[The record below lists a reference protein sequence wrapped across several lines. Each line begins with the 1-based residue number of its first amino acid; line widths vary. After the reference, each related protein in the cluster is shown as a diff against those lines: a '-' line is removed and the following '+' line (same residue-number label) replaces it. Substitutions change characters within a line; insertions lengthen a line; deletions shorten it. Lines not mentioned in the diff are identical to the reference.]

1 MECKSLRDSD
11 REIRN
16 FDVAYFMASIDSVED
31 NRAFAEKNE
40 ASFPI
45 LSDPS
50 KDMSRA
56 YGVLSERGYA
66 NRWTFYI
73 DGEGIIRE
81 IDKSVNPMKAGAD
94 MVENLRNLGFP
105 SAE

>member
-16 FDVAYFMASIDSVED
+16 FDVAYFMASIDTVED

-45 LSDPS
+45 LSDPG

-73 DGEGIIRE
+73 DAEGIIRE
-81 IDKSVNPMKAGAD
+81 IDKSVNPMKAGAV
-94 MVENLRNLGFP
+94 MVENLRALGFP

>member
-16 FDVAYFMASIDSVED
+16 FDVAYFMASIDTVED

-45 LSDPS
+45 LSDPD

-56 YGVLSERGYA
+56 YGVLSDRGYA

-73 DGEGIIRE
+73 DGEGINRE
-81 IDKSVNPMKAGAD
+81 IDKSVNPIKAGAN
-94 MVENLRNLGFP
+94 MVENLRALGFP

>member
-1 MECKSLRDSD
+1 
-11 REIRN
+11 
-16 FDVAYFMASIDSVED
+16 MASVDTVED

-45 LSDPS
+45 LSDPG
-50 KDMSRA
+50 KGMCRD

-81 IDKSVNPMKAGAD
+81 IDKNVKPMKAGAD
-94 MVENLRNLGFP
+94 MVENLRTLGFP

>member
-1 MECKSLRDSD
+1 MDCKSLRDSD

-16 FDVAYFMASIDSVED
+16 FDVAYFMASIDTVED

-45 LSDPS
+45 LSDPG

-73 DGEGIIRE
+73 DAEGIIRE
-81 IDKSVNPMKAGAD
+81 IDKSVNPMKAGAV
-94 MVENLRNLGFP
+94 MVENLRALGFP